1 MLQVLEQGESV
12 QQDLPDLPSVDLLN
26 TRFHPRP
33 FVPLYSLVAPPLNN
47 EQTAIGIG
55 TGAAVIADQGT
66 HQPALDAASV
76 PVCQAAVIADQGT
89 HQPALDVTSVPV
101 CNAASTRDFSTVNA
115 AVTNFIAGTTTT
127 EPRQHALPVVDLVV
141 GVNASTSAAT
151 TNNATYEAYG
161 PQRRE
166 DVNAPHHVGTSA
178 PFVHQE
184 PFTNAPHHVGT
195 SAPFVR
201 QEPFTPNYTTAATT
215 SSMRP
220 TALLTTLQ
228 HPLGAYTGQP
238 PLHNVGHST
247 TSVTGSRPPD
257 LDHTGWSY
265 HLPETREGDETQE
278 RHTYFPEERHQ
289 RMDHRRFQVAP
300 PCFPYDT
307 HLHPKP
313 EPFVPTFLDPHQ
325 TTPKVIWGNENARPP
340 AYMNFDKECHAD
352 RPFASYPP
360 SAYYQRPL
368 ATPAKQDT
376 PMDSLAKTLSDA
388 LMINRLPMQEPC
400 IFVGD
405 PLQYP
410 IWRSSFSFLIERQNI
425 TSSEKLLYLQ
435 RYIGGQAKE
444 AVTGFFLLREGDAYE
459 RAMEVLENRFG
470 NSYVVSQAFRTKL
483 DEWTPVKSKDPKG
496 LRSLADFLQ
505 QCSVAAQEV
514 GGLSILDDAQY
525 LRKIVGKLPDWMS
538 HRWSRTVARTKV
550 EKKRYPL
557 FHELVSFVTLE
568 ADISND
574 PVFGLTSASGTPRK
588 FTTNLSTLTEDV
600 SACLH
605 CQLPDH
611 DAGTCKELIEKPLV
625 EIRDFLFKNRI
636 CYGCL
641 RSKDHQSRQCM
652 QRQTCKKCKKAHPT
666 CLHDDNF
673 KYQNSMSETK
683 GASEHKNNYRTS
695 AADVQEPLSSSTPT
709 VSALKAS
716 EENSIGFTSMIVPVL
731 VSSDSNPNVEVLTY
745 ALLDTMSNATFVVQ
759 SVAEE
764 VKAKSQPTT
773 LRVSTLTE
781 DNAMVSGRKYSGL
794 RVRSPTSSEFVR
806 LPSAISRPYLSV
818 DPTQIPTSETVKVYP
833 HLQHLSP
840 KLPPLYPDCEA
851 GLLIG
856 YDCAEALMPL
866 NVVQGLPFAV
876 ETKLGWSI
884 VGKSP
889 HSVAFDGVGSS
900 MHVVVKPGSRQE
912 ESAAHVYKIQVDEV
926 SCTDLL
932 HVMERDFA
940 DSDTGSMSQDDLK
953 FMKIVK
959 ENVKVNEAGHYEMP
973 LPFRPEQPSLPDN
986 RGAAVKRL
994 MGLKRQFEKKPGYRE
1009 DYIKFMNVILERGD
1023 AELIPKNEV
1032 EVPNRW
1038 YIPHH
1043 GVYNDKKPGKIR
1055 VVFDCSARHLGTSLN
1070 DLLLQGPDLISSLSG
1085 VLCRFRKGPIAFSCD
1100 VEKMYHQFHVSEPHR
1115 DFLRFL
1121 WWKDGDTSG
1130 QPLDY
1135 RMKVHIFGATSSPGC
1150 ANFGLKQVAKDN
1162 ATISAKASAFLQ
1174 RDFYVDDG
1182 LQAKDS
1188 VEEAADVLMKARE
1201 ICEHG
1206 QLRLHKIVSN
1216 SKELLE
1222 YFPDSEVTSTKATEL
1237 AVPCSTPEIERT
1249 LGLHWCTDD
1258 DTLGFTDNP
1267 RLGPSNR
1274 RGVLSTI
1281 ASVYDPLGFLA
1292 PFLLTGKLILQEL
1305 CRQELGWDDP
1315 LPPSLQERWEEWLKD
1330 LSRLG
1335 CVKVPR
1341 NYLPTDF
1348 GTVKNVELHHFSD
1361 ASTAGYG
1368 QCSYLRFENHLGNI
1382 HSTLVVAKARVAPLR
1397 HVTVPRLE
1405 LTAAVLSVK
1414 MARFLQEELDFESIE
1429 HFFWTDS
1436 MIVLAYLKNE
1446 SKRFHVFVANRVQ
1459 QIRQFSQASQ
1469 WNHVSTKENP
1479 ADYASRGLS
1488 VSDLMTSEWFHGPAF
1503 LSQSL
1508 PESDDFFEIPDDDVE
1523 VKVCKATT
1531 SKEVSVQSFEQ
1542 IAQRFSSKTSL
1553 IRAMAVLVRKCNAI
1567 KGHQSSPL
1575 EVLEVTEKKFIVCL
1589 QKEHF
1594 ERPTPSLRNQLQAL
1608 NAHKD
1613 TDGILRVYGRSQNS
1627 SSSSADKFPILLPRD
1642 SHFSLLVV
1650 QDCHAAIAHQGR
1662 MFTINQVRASGF
1674 WIIGIRHVVS
1684 SLVRR
1689 CVHCRWHRSGPA
1701 GQKMADLPPERI
1713 DPSPPFTYCGIDCF
1727 GPFHVKDGRRE
1738 VKRYGLIVTCFA
1750 SRAIHIET
1758 LDDMSSD
1765 SFINALRIVVSMRG
1779 NISRIWCDKG
1789 TNFVGACNEF
1799 KLAWKEMDS
1808 ERLTSKMLESKCEFK
1823 FNPPAASHMG
1833 GVWERQIRTIRS
1845 ILNGLLRRSGQRLTT
1860 SSLRTFLYEVMAIVN
1875 SRPLSVESLESA
1887 DGPRPLTPNHVLT
1900 MKSGAILPPPG
1911 VFEDP
1916 DLYARK
1922 RWRCVQRMA
1931 DEFWLLWKSQYLSLL
1946 QKRRVWQ
1953 RPQANVQV
1961 GDVVVLHDQNL
1972 CRSEWCMA
1980 RVIEVMP
1987 GSDGLVRRVKVHV
2000 GTKALDNHGRP
2011 TGDSRIL
2018 ERPIHK
2024 MTVLVDRENHEDKAV

>member
-1 MLQVLEQGESV
+1 MEKIPADKSLEASGYDINGDEDEHSQRPRRDIKPTEKGREYQIEIKTRNFARQRTFLERAIGEVVTELNQETPNQESLTSQKQIVLSMYKDLGDIEKGLRSIGSGETIQESWDDVQRTVQNIMFDIDRALDRQTTSAKEAKRTAARQAEEAARQAKEAERTAARQAEDTARQAKEAERIAARQAEDAAEAALEDIKQKKALRQIQSTELKISLREQQAMLQVLEQGESV

-66 HQPALDAASV
+66 HQPALDATSV
-76 PVCQAAVIADQGT
+76 PVCQAAVIADQRT
-89 HQPALDVTSVPV
+89 HQPAMDFTSVPV
-101 CNAASTRDFSTVNA
+101 CQAASTRDISTVNA
-115 AVTNFIAGTTTT
+115 AVTNFVAGTTTT

-141 GVNASTSAAT
+141 GVSASTSAAT

-166 DVNAPHHVGTSA
+166 DVNAPHHAGTSA
-178 PFVHQE
+178 PFIHRE
-184 PFTNAPHHVGT
+184 P
-195 SAPFVR
+195 S
-201 QEPFTPNYTTAATT
+201 TPNYTTAATT

-247 TSVTGSRPPD
+247 TSVTGPRPPD

-289 RMDHRRFQVAP
+289 RMDHRRFQVTP

-557 FHELVSFVTLE
+557 FHELVSFITLE

-600 SACLH
+600 TACLH

-641 RSKDHQSRQCM
+641 RSKDHQSRQCK
-652 QRQTCKKCKKAHPT
+652 QKQTCKKCKKAHPT

-673 KYQNSMSETK
+673 KYQNSMSENK

-781 DNAMVSGRKYSGL
+781 DNAVVSGRKYSGL

-806 LPSAISRPYLSV
+806 LPSAISRPYLTV
-818 DPTQIPTSETVKVYP
+818 DPTHIPTSETVKAYP

-884 VGKSP
+884 VGKAP
-889 HSVAFDGVGSS
+889 HSVAFDGIASS
-900 MHVVVKPGSRQE
+900 MRVIVKPGSRE
-912 ESAAHVYKIQVDEV
+912 EERVAHVYKVQVDEV
-926 SCTDLL
+926 SCTDPL

-940 DSDTGSMSQDDLK
+940 SDSGSMSQDDVK
-953 FMKIVK
+953 FAKIVK
-959 ENVKVNEAGHYEMP
+959 ENVKINEAGHYEMP
-973 LPFRPEQPSLPDN
+973 LPFRPEKPSLPDN
-986 RGAAVKRL
+986 RGAAIKHL
-994 MGLKRQFEKKPGYRE
+994 KGLKRQKKQGYR
-1009 DYIKFMNVILERGD
+1009 DDCVKFM
-1023 AELIPKNEV
+1023 
-1032 EVPNRW
+1032 
-1038 YIPHH
+1038 
-1043 GVYNDKKPGKIR
+1043 
-1055 VVFDCSARHLGTSLN
+1055 T
-1070 DLLLQGPDLISSLSG
+1070 
-1085 VLCRFRKGPIAFSCD
+1085 
-1100 VEKMYHQFHVSEPHR
+1100 
-1115 DFLRFL
+1115 
-1121 WWKDGDTSG
+1121 
-1130 QPLDY
+1130 
-1135 RMKVHIFGATSSPGC
+1135 
-1150 ANFGLKQVAKDN
+1150 
-1162 ATISAKASAFLQ
+1162 
-1174 RDFYVDDG
+1174 
-1182 LQAKDS
+1182 
-1188 VEEAADVLMKARE
+1188 
-1201 ICEHG
+1201 
-1206 QLRLHKIVSN
+1206 
-1216 SKELLE
+1216 
-1222 YFPDSEVTSTKATEL
+1222 
-1237 AVPCSTPEIERT
+1237 
-1249 LGLHWCTDD
+1249 
-1258 DTLGFTDNP
+1258 
-1267 RLGPSNR
+1267 
-1274 RGVLSTI
+1274 
-1281 ASVYDPLGFLA
+1281 
-1292 PFLLTGKLILQEL
+1292 LIL
-1305 CRQELGWDDP
+1305 
-1315 LPPSLQERWEEWLKD
+1315 
-1330 LSRLG
+1330 
-1335 CVKVPR
+1335 
-1341 NYLPTDF
+1341 
-1348 GTVKNVELHHFSD
+1348 
-1361 ASTAGYG
+1361 
-1368 QCSYLRFENHLGNI
+1368 
-1382 HSTLVVAKARVAPLR
+1382 
-1397 HVTVPRLE
+1397 
-1405 LTAAVLSVK
+1405 
-1414 MARFLQEELDFESIE
+1414 
-1429 HFFWTDS
+1429 
-1436 MIVLAYLKNE
+1436 
-1446 SKRFHVFVANRVQ
+1446 
-1459 QIRQFSQASQ
+1459 
-1469 WNHVSTKENP
+1469 
-1479 ADYASRGLS
+1479 
-1488 VSDLMTSEWFHGPAF
+1488 
-1503 LSQSL
+1503 
-1508 PESDDFFEIPDDDVE
+1508 
-1523 VKVCKATT
+1523 
-1531 SKEVSVQSFEQ
+1531 
-1542 IAQRFSSKTSL
+1542 
-1553 IRAMAVLVRKCNAI
+1553 
-1567 KGHQSSPL
+1567 
-1575 EVLEVTEKKFIVCL
+1575 
-1589 QKEHF
+1589 
-1594 ERPTPSLRNQLQAL
+1594 
-1608 NAHKD
+1608 
-1613 TDGILRVYGRSQNS
+1613 
-1627 SSSSADKFPILLPRD
+1627 
-1642 SHFSLLVV
+1642 
-1650 QDCHAAIAHQGR
+1650 
-1662 MFTINQVRASGF
+1662 
-1674 WIIGIRHVVS
+1674 
-1684 SLVRR
+1684 
-1689 CVHCRWHRSGPA
+1689 
-1701 GQKMADLPPERI
+1701 
-1713 DPSPPFTYCGIDCF
+1713 
-1727 GPFHVKDGRRE
+1727 
-1738 VKRYGLIVTCFA
+1738 YGLIVTCFA

-1765 SFINALRIVVSMRG
+1765 SFINALRIVV
-1779 NISRIWCDKG
+1779 
-1789 TNFVGACNEF
+1789 
-1799 KLAWKEMDS
+1799 
-1808 ERLTSKMLESKCEFK
+1808 
-1823 FNPPAASHMG
+1823 
-1833 GVWERQIRTIRS
+1833 
-1845 ILNGLLRRSGQRLTT
+1845 
-1860 SSLRTFLYEVMAIVN
+1860 
-1875 SRPLSVESLESA
+1875 
-1887 DGPRPLTPNHVLT
+1887 
-1900 MKSGAILPPPG
+1900 
-1911 VFEDP
+1911 
-1916 DLYARK
+1916 
-1922 RWRCVQRMA
+1922 
-1931 DEFWLLWKSQYLSLL
+1931 
-1946 QKRRVWQ
+1946 
-1953 RPQANVQV
+1953 
-1961 GDVVVLHDQNL
+1961 LHDQNL

-1980 RVIEVMP
+1980 RVVEVMP

>member
-1 MLQVLEQGESV
+1 MYKDLGDIEKGLRSIGSGETIQESWDDVQRTVQNIMFDIDRALDRQTTSV
-12 QQDLPDLPSVDLLN
+12 QVAKEPTSRHSSVTPSVGSS
-26 TRFHPRP
+26 THKSASGKTASHKAASITSAIHKSASHKSGSRRSGSQ
-33 FVPLYSLVAPPLNN
+33 VASRAESLRSKSVSSEDTKLALKL
-47 EQTAIGIG
+47 EAASLAIKVEAIGIG

-66 HQPALDAASV
+66 HQPSLDATSV
-76 PVCQAAVIADQGT
+76 PVCQAAVIADQRT
-89 HQPALDVTSVPV
+89 HQPAMDFTSVPV
-101 CNAASTRDFSTVNA
+101 CQAASTHDISTVNVNA
-115 AVTNFIAGTTTT
+115 AVTNFVAGTTTT

-141 GVNASTSAAT
+141 GVSASTSAAT

-166 DVNAPHHVGTSA
+166 DVNAPHHAGTSA
-178 PFVHQE
+178 PFIHRE
-184 PFTNAPHHVGT
+184 P
-195 SAPFVR
+195 S
-201 QEPFTPNYTTAATT
+201 TPNYTTAATT

-247 TSVTGSRPPD
+247 TSVTGPRPPD
-257 LDHTGWSY
+257 LDHTEPY
-265 HLPETREGDETQE
+265 LL
-278 RHTYFPEERHQ
+278 
-289 RMDHRRFQVAP
+289 RMSEKQGS
-300 PCFPYDT
+300 
-307 HLHPKP
+307 P
-313 EPFVPTFLDPHQ
+313 EP
-325 TTPKVIWGNENARPP
+325 
-340 AYMNFDKECHAD
+340 
-352 RPFASYPP
+352 
-360 SAYYQRPL
+360 
-368 ATPAKQDT
+368 
-376 PMDSLAKTLSDA
+376 
-388 LMINRLPMQEPC
+388 
-400 IFVGD
+400 
-405 PLQYP
+405 
-410 IWRSSFSFLIERQNI
+410 
-425 TSSEKLLYLQ
+425 
-435 RYIGGQAKE
+435 
-444 AVTGFFLLREGDAYE
+444 
-459 RAMEVLENRFG
+459 
-470 NSYVVSQAFRTKL
+470 
-483 DEWTPVKSKDPKG
+483 
-496 LRSLADFLQ
+496 
-505 QCSVAAQEV
+505 
-514 GGLSILDDAQY
+514 
-525 LRKIVGKLPDWMS
+525 
-538 HRWSRTVARTKV
+538 
-550 EKKRYPL
+550 
-557 FHELVSFVTLE
+557 
-568 ADISND
+568 
-574 PVFGLTSASGTPRK
+574 
-588 FTTNLSTLTEDV
+588 
-600 SACLH
+600 
-605 CQLPDH
+605 
-611 DAGTCKELIEKPLV
+611 
-625 EIRDFLFKNRI
+625 
-636 CYGCL
+636 
-641 RSKDHQSRQCM
+641 
-652 QRQTCKKCKKAHPT
+652 
-666 CLHDDNF
+666 
-673 KYQNSMSETK
+673 SM
-683 GASEHKNNYRTS
+683 
-695 AADVQEPLSSSTPT
+695 
-709 VSALKAS
+709 
-716 EENSIGFTSMIVPVL
+716 
-731 VSSDSNPNVEVLTY
+731 
-745 ALLDTMSNATFVVQ
+745 
-759 SVAEE
+759 
-764 VKAKSQPTT
+764 
-773 LRVSTLTE
+773 
-781 DNAMVSGRKYSGL
+781 KYSGL

-1267 RLGPSNR
+1267 RLGPLNR

-1542 IAQRFSSKTSL
+1542 IAQRFSCKTSL

-1613 TDGILRVYGRSQNS
+1613 VDGILRVYGRSQNS

-1642 SHFSLLVV
+1642 SHFSSLVA

-1701 GQKMADLPPERI
+1701 GQKMADLPLERL

-1916 DLYARK
+1916 DLYQIVNFSK
-1922 RWRCVQRMA
+1922 RGRLMKLCIISETLVRQRMA
-1931 DEFWLLWKSQYLSLL
+1931 
-1946 QKRRVWQ
+1946 
-1953 RPQANVQV
+1953 
-1961 GDVVVLHDQNL
+1961 
-1972 CRSEWCMA
+1972 
-1980 RVIEVMP
+1980 
-1987 GSDGLVRRVKVHV
+1987 
-2000 GTKALDNHGRP
+2000 TDNIGHRG
-2011 TGDSRIL
+2011 GI
-2018 ERPIHK
+2018 
-2024 MTVLVDRENHEDKAV
+2024 

>member
-1 MLQVLEQGESV
+1 MFDIDRALDRQTTSVQVAKEPTSRHSSVTPSVGSSTHKSASVKSASHKAASITSAIHKSASHKSGSRRSGSQVASRAESLRSKSVSSEDTKLALKLEAASLAIKVEGDAIKEAQFSELDLLQQQYAERTAARQTEEAERTAARQTEEAERTAARQTEEAERNAARLIEETARQAKEAKRTAARQAEEAARQAEDTARQAKEAERIAARQAEDAAEAALEDIKQKKALRQIQSTELKISLREQQAMLQVLEQGESV

-33 FVPLYSLVAPPLNN
+33 FVPLYSLMAPPPNN
-47 EQTAIGIG
+47 EHTAIGIG

-66 HQPALDAASV
+66 HQPALDVTSV
-76 PVCQAAVIADQGT
+76 PVCQAAVIADQRT
-89 HQPALDVTSVPV
+89 HQPAMDFTSVPV
-101 CNAASTRDFSTVNA
+101 CQAASTHDISTVNVNA
-115 AVTNFIAGTTTT
+115 AVTNFVAGTTTT
-127 EPRQHALPVVDLVV
+127 EPQQHALPVVDLVV
-141 GVNASTSAAT
+141 GVSASTSAAT

-166 DVNAPHHVGTSA
+166 DVNAPHHVGMSA
-178 PFVHQE
+178 PFVH
-184 PFTNAPHHVGT
+184 
-195 SAPFVR
+195 

-289 RMDHRRFQVAP
+289 RMDHRRFQVTP

-360 SAYYQRPL
+360 SAYYQRPF

-557 FHELVSFVTLE
+557 FNELVSFVTLE

-600 SACLH
+600 TACLH

-641 RSKDHQSRQCM
+641 RSKDHQSRQCK
-652 QRQTCKKCKKAHPT
+652 QKQTCKKCKKAHPT

-673 KYQNSMSETK
+673 KYQNSMSENK

-781 DNAMVSGRKYSGL
+781 DNAVVSGRKYSGL
-794 RVRSPTSSEFVR
+794 RVRSPSSREFVR
-806 LPSAISRPYLSV
+806 LPSAISRPYLTV
-818 DPTQIPTSETVKVYP
+818 DPTHIPTSETVKAYP

-884 VGKSP
+884 VGKAP
-889 HSVAFDGVGSS
+889 HSVAFDGIASS
-900 MHVVVKPGSRQE
+900 MRVIVKPGSRE
-912 ESAAHVYKIQVDEV
+912 EERVAHVYKVQVDEV
-926 SCTDLL
+926 SCTDPL

-940 DSDTGSMSQDDLK
+940 SDSGSMSQDDVK

-959 ENVKVNEAGHYEMP
+959 ENVKINEAGHYEMP
-973 LPFRPEQPSLPDN
+973 LPFRPEKPSLPDN
-986 RGAAVKRL
+986 RGATVKRL
-994 MGLKRQFEKKPGYRE
+994 MGLKRQKKRGYR
-1009 DYIKFMNVILERGD
+1009 
-1023 AELIPKNEV
+1023 
-1032 EVPNRW
+1032 
-1038 YIPHH
+1038 
-1043 GVYNDKKPGKIR
+1043 
-1055 VVFDCSARHLGTSLN
+1055 
-1070 DLLLQGPDLISSLSG
+1070 
-1085 VLCRFRKGPIAFSCD
+1085 
-1100 VEKMYHQFHVSEPHR
+1100 
-1115 DFLRFL
+1115 
-1121 WWKDGDTSG
+1121 
-1130 QPLDY
+1130 
-1135 RMKVHIFGATSSPGC
+1135 
-1150 ANFGLKQVAKDN
+1150 
-1162 ATISAKASAFLQ
+1162 
-1174 RDFYVDDG
+1174 DD
-1182 LQAKDS
+1182 
-1188 VEEAADVLMKARE
+1188 
-1201 ICEHG
+1201 
-1206 QLRLHKIVSN
+1206 
-1216 SKELLE
+1216 
-1222 YFPDSEVTSTKATEL
+1222 
-1237 AVPCSTPEIERT
+1237 
-1249 LGLHWCTDD
+1249 
-1258 DTLGFTDNP
+1258 
-1267 RLGPSNR
+1267 
-1274 RGVLSTI
+1274 
-1281 ASVYDPLGFLA
+1281 
-1292 PFLLTGKLILQEL
+1292 
-1305 CRQELGWDDP
+1305 
-1315 LPPSLQERWEEWLKD
+1315 
-1330 LSRLG
+1330 
-1335 CVKVPR
+1335 CVKVM
-1341 NYLPTDF
+1341 
-1348 GTVKNVELHHFSD
+1348 
-1361 ASTAGYG
+1361 
-1368 QCSYLRFENHLGNI
+1368 
-1382 HSTLVVAKARVAPLR
+1382 TL
-1397 HVTVPRLE
+1397 
-1405 LTAAVLSVK
+1405 
-1414 MARFLQEELDFESIE
+1414 
-1429 HFFWTDS
+1429 
-1436 MIVLAYLKNE
+1436 
-1446 SKRFHVFVANRVQ
+1446 
-1459 QIRQFSQASQ
+1459 
-1469 WNHVSTKENP
+1469 
-1479 ADYASRGLS
+1479 
-1488 VSDLMTSEWFHGPAF
+1488 
-1503 LSQSL
+1503 
-1508 PESDDFFEIPDDDVE
+1508 
-1523 VKVCKATT
+1523 
-1531 SKEVSVQSFEQ
+1531 
-1542 IAQRFSSKTSL
+1542 
-1553 IRAMAVLVRKCNAI
+1553 
-1567 KGHQSSPL
+1567 
-1575 EVLEVTEKKFIVCL
+1575 
-1589 QKEHF
+1589 
-1594 ERPTPSLRNQLQAL
+1594 
-1608 NAHKD
+1608 
-1613 TDGILRVYGRSQNS
+1613 IL
-1627 SSSSADKFPILLPRD
+1627 
-1642 SHFSLLVV
+1642 
-1650 QDCHAAIAHQGR
+1650 
-1662 MFTINQVRASGF
+1662 
-1674 WIIGIRHVVS
+1674 
-1684 SLVRR
+1684 
-1689 CVHCRWHRSGPA
+1689 
-1701 GQKMADLPPERI
+1701 
-1713 DPSPPFTYCGIDCF
+1713 
-1727 GPFHVKDGRRE
+1727 
-1738 VKRYGLIVTCFA
+1738 YGLIVTCFA

-1765 SFINALRIVVSMRG
+1765 SFINALRI
-1779 NISRIWCDKG
+1779 
-1789 TNFVGACNEF
+1789 
-1799 KLAWKEMDS
+1799 
-1808 ERLTSKMLESKCEFK
+1808 
-1823 FNPPAASHMG
+1823 
-1833 GVWERQIRTIRS
+1833 
-1845 ILNGLLRRSGQRLTT
+1845 
-1860 SSLRTFLYEVMAIVN
+1860 
-1875 SRPLSVESLESA
+1875 
-1887 DGPRPLTPNHVLT
+1887 
-1900 MKSGAILPPPG
+1900 
-1911 VFEDP
+1911 
-1916 DLYARK
+1916 
-1922 RWRCVQRMA
+1922 
-1931 DEFWLLWKSQYLSLL
+1931 
-1946 QKRRVWQ
+1946 
-1953 RPQANVQV
+1953 
-1961 GDVVVLHDQNL
+1961 VVLHDQNL

-2024 MTVLVDRENHEDKAV
+2024 MTVSRL

>member
-1 MLQVLEQGESV
+1 MFDIDRALDRQSTSV
-12 QQDLPDLPSVDLLN
+12 QVTKKPTSRHSSVTPSVGSS
-26 TRFHPRP
+26 THKSAS
-33 FVPLYSLVAPPLNN
+33 VK
-47 EQTAIGIG
+47 TAS
-55 TGAAVIADQGT
+55 
-66 HQPALDAASV
+66 HKAASITSAIHKSASHKS
-76 PVCQAAVIADQGT
+76 AAVIADQGT

-101 CNAASTRDFSTVNA
+101 CNAASTRDISTVNA
-115 AVTNFIAGTTTT
+115 AVTNFVAGTTTT

-141 GVNASTSAAT
+141 GVSASTSAAT

-166 DVNAPHHVGTSA
+166 DVNAPHHA
-178 PFVHQE
+178 
-184 PFTNAPHHVGT
+184 GT

-228 HPLGAYTGQP
+228 HPLGAYAGQP

-257 LDHTGWSY
+257 LDHT
-265 HLPETREGDETQE
+265 
-278 RHTYFPEERHQ
+278 
-289 RMDHRRFQVAP
+289 
-300 PCFPYDT
+300 
-307 HLHPKP
+307 
-313 EPFVPTFLDPHQ
+313 
-325 TTPKVIWGNENARPP
+325 
-340 AYMNFDKECHAD
+340 
-352 RPFASYPP
+352 
-360 SAYYQRPL
+360 
-368 ATPAKQDT
+368 
-376 PMDSLAKTLSDA
+376 
-388 LMINRLPMQEPC
+388 
-400 IFVGD
+400 
-405 PLQYP
+405 
-410 IWRSSFSFLIERQNI
+410 
-425 TSSEKLLYLQ
+425 
-435 RYIGGQAKE
+435 
-444 AVTGFFLLREGDAYE
+444 
-459 RAMEVLENRFG
+459 
-470 NSYVVSQAFRTKL
+470 
-483 DEWTPVKSKDPKG
+483 
-496 LRSLADFLQ
+496 
-505 QCSVAAQEV
+505 
-514 GGLSILDDAQY
+514 
-525 LRKIVGKLPDWMS
+525 
-538 HRWSRTVARTKV
+538 
-550 EKKRYPL
+550 
-557 FHELVSFVTLE
+557 
-568 ADISND
+568 
-574 PVFGLTSASGTPRK
+574 
-588 FTTNLSTLTEDV
+588 
-600 SACLH
+600 
-605 CQLPDH
+605 
-611 DAGTCKELIEKPLV
+611 
-625 EIRDFLFKNRI
+625 
-636 CYGCL
+636 
-641 RSKDHQSRQCM
+641 
-652 QRQTCKKCKKAHPT
+652 
-666 CLHDDNF
+666 
-673 KYQNSMSETK
+673 
-683 GASEHKNNYRTS
+683 
-695 AADVQEPLSSSTPT
+695 
-709 VSALKAS
+709 
-716 EENSIGFTSMIVPVL
+716 
-731 VSSDSNPNVEVLTY
+731 
-745 ALLDTMSNATFVVQ
+745 
-759 SVAEE
+759 VAEE

-781 DNAMVSGRKYSGL
+781 DNAVVSGRKYSGL

-1469 WNHVSTKENP
+1469 WNHVTTKENP

-1642 SHFSLLVV
+1642 SHFSFLVA

-1701 GQKMADLPPERI
+1701 GQKMADLPPERL

-1833 GVWERQIRTIRS
+1833 GVWERQIRTVRS

-1922 RWRCVQRMA
+1922 
-1931 DEFWLLWKSQYLSLL
+1931 
-1946 QKRRVWQ
+1946 
-1953 RPQANVQV
+1953 
-1961 GDVVVLHDQNL
+1961 
-1972 CRSEWCMA
+1972 
-1980 RVIEVMP
+1980 
-1987 GSDGLVRRVKVHV
+1987 
-2000 GTKALDNHGRP
+2000 
-2011 TGDSRIL
+2011 
-2018 ERPIHK
+2018 
-2024 MTVLVDRENHEDKAV
+2024 